1 MLDQSHGLRFD
12 IYERIYLSE
21 ELAGIAELEEV
32 ELIPDIRVN
41 QREDRAELYGQL
53 LLTGLYRGEDDRTER
68 LEHAIPVEIT
78 IPLTRVSSLED
89 IGVEIENF
97 DIDLLSARSVNIT
110 GVLSL
115 RGIGGAAE
123 PVPDWQQEE
132 YTVAYSP
139 PEETADAGRE
149 EQELALQEEGFWYG
163 AEAEQTAAPAD
174 IGSTEEGR
182 RPRLGDDE
190 KVYTHSW
197 AGAEET
203 EERETEQDDL
213 HASHAEAEEYAA
225 GAIPGE
231 ETPEAL
237 PPVTGPGPVSYGLFA
252 QATSQAE
259 TGPDTDTPAV
269 DPTGG
274 WGRLSGLAGN
284 REAAAR
290 SGDVSSAG
298 HEAEAPQPGEAEYTK
313 AKADEAAA
321 VQTFSVQGNTEAQ
334 AVEAFHSAQ
343 EIREEAVPAAVSSA
357 ASDAVSAA
365 VPPEGLSAPPADLTE
380 PADLPLQAALGAV
393 ESAEATYPAE
403 EKPDV
408 KIAVGSKK
416 EPASGEKENITF
428 STLLHSGRVQPEHE
442 DPGYTAETEDSAVKT
457 AGAVSDNEWKS
468 RFLSGREGVSPFRKV
483 RLCIVQREETL
494 DTIAER
500 YQLSARELS
509 LYNRLPGQNVEE
521 GQVLYIP

>member
-123 PVPDWQQEE
+123 PAPAWQQEE

-139 PEETADAGRE
+139 PVEPAGTGRE
-149 EQELALQEEGFWYG
+149 EQEPALQEEGFWYG
-163 AEAEQTAAPAD
+163 AEAEETAGPAD
-174 IGSTEEGR
+174 IESTEEGR
-182 RPRLGDDE
+182 RPRPGDDE

-203 EERETEQDDL
+203 EERETEQDEL
-213 HASHAEAEEYAA
+213 YASHTEEEYAA

-231 ETPEAL
+231 KTPEAL

-252 QATSQAE
+252 QAAPQAE
-259 TGPDTDTPAV
+259 PGTDTETPAV

-284 REAAAR
+284 REAPAR
-290 SGDVSSAG
+290 SGDISSDG
-298 HEAEAPQPGEAEYTK
+298 LQAEAPQPGEAEYTK
-313 AKADEAAA
+313 AQADEAAA
-321 VQTFSVQGNTEAQ
+321 VQAVSVQGNREAQ
-334 AVEAFHSAQ
+334 AVEEASDTAQ
-343 EIREEAVPAAVSSA
+343 EIREDAVPAAVSSA
-357 ASDAVSAA
+357 APAA
-365 VPPEGLSAPPADLTE
+365 GLSAPPADLTE
-380 PADLPLQAALGAV
+380 PADLSLQAALGA
-393 ESAEATYPAE
+393 EGSAEATPSAE
-403 EKPDV
+403 EKPDL

-428 STLLHSGRVQPEHE
+428 STLLHSGRVQPEQE
-442 DPGYTAETEDSAVKT
+442 EPGYTAETEDNAAKA